1 MSRTVRPTRSPSRRG
16 MAGLAGVAAALLLTA
31 CGGDGGGS
39 GADSTGAA
47 GADPGETTA
56 SAGADPGETA
66 TSAGA
71 GEFCTQAADI
81 DERVDSALAD
91 MEDDDPS
98 VSEAFHQIAT
108 ELRGITPPEAITAD
122 WESMAAGLDRM
133 ADAFADLDITDLD
146 SLDSLDEAEGDLTEA
161 STNVD
166 DYLSEECGI

>member
-1 MSRTVRPTRSPSRRG
+1 MSRTVRPTRSPSHRAV
-16 MAGLAGVAAALLLTA
+16 AGLAGVAAALLLTA

-39 GADSTGAA
+39 GAEPTGAA
-47 GADPGETTA
+47 GADPGETT
-56 SAGADPGETA
+56 

-108 ELRGITPPEAITAD
+108 ELRGITAPEAITAD
-122 WESMAAGLDRM
+122 WASMAAGLDRM

-146 SLDSLDEAEGDLTEA
+146 SLDVLDQAEGDLTEA

>member
-1 MSRTVRPTRSPSRRG
+1 
-16 MAGLAGVAAALLLTA
+16 
-31 CGGDGGGS
+31 
-39 GADSTGAA
+39 
-47 GADPGETTA
+47 
-56 SAGADPGETA
+56 
-66 TSAGA
+66 
-71 GEFCTQAADI
+71 
-81 DERVDSALAD
+81 

-108 ELRGITPPEAITAD
+108 ELRGITAPEAITAD

-146 SLDSLDEAEGDLTEA
+146 SLDSLDQAEGDLTEA